1 VKGCLEVASQIVV
14 LEWRSEKDDDID
26 RHLNAHRS
34 ERTKTPH
41 LANH

>member
-1 VKGCLEVASQIVV
+1 MAREIVV
-14 LEWRSEKDDDID
+14 LERSREKDDDIN